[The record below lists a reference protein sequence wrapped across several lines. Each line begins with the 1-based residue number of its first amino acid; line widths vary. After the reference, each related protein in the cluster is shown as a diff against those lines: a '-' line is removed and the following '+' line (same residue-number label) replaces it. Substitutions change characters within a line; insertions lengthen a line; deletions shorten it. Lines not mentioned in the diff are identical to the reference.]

1 MKFVVVW
8 NEIIKILNYL
18 PVCVCV
24 CVRDQ
29 VHYRSSSIFQLFKKK
44 SSFVYNPKAKFF
56 DKKKRAA
63 LFILKGG
70 FDQDGVWWHFN
81 NSWSISHRLEGR
93 PLAFKSNKH
102 TLHTHRQYIQT
113 APSVC
118 SSSRV
123 SRIFPSRKE
132 QTIGI
137 RPQMTL
143 FF

>member
-18 PVCVCV
+18 PVCVCGIKFITA
-24 CVRDQ
+24 RL
-29 VHYRSSSIFQLFKKK
+29 LFFNYLKKK

>member
-1 MKFVVVW
+1 M
-8 NEIIKILNYL
+8 
-18 PVCVCV
+18 

-44 SSFVYNPKAKFF
+44 KVRLFTTQRQNFLTRKRELLLFF
-56 DKKKRAA
+56 KKEGLTKMASGG
-63 LFILKGG
+63 ILTTVGPSLI
-70 FDQDGVWWHFN
+70 VWKV
-81 NSWSISHRLEGR
+81 G
-93 PLAFKSNKH
+93 PLLLNQIN
-102 TLHTHRQYIQT
+102 TLCTHTHRQYIQT

-118 SSSRV
+118 SSSSSRV